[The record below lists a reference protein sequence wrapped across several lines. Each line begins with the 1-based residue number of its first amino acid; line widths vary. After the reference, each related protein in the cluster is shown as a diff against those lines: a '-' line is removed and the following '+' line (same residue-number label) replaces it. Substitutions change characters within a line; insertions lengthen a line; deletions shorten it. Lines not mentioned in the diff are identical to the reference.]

1 MNRVSQ
7 CINRAIFIFAQ
18 KSQSSSRTI
27 KLSRDKIISRRKLN
41 QHLTL
46 FERNIMNFIE
56 NFEQGCISFYMC
68 IIYFFIFFSI
78 VHKRITSIKNKIL
91 KKKINAIFFYRSI
104 IVYIDYCNN
113 NYYYYYYNYYY

>member
-1 MNRVSQ
+1 
-7 CINRAIFIFAQ
+7 
-18 KSQSSSRTI
+18 
-27 KLSRDKIISRRKLN
+27 
-41 QHLTL
+41 
-46 FERNIMNFIE
+46 MNFIE

>member
-7 CINRAIFIFAQ
+7 CINQAIFIFAQ

-27 KLSRDKIISRRKLN
+27 KLSRDEIISRRKLN

-78 VHKRITSIKNKIL
+78 VHKCIMFQTHHVDQKQNIEKKNKCDL
-91 KKKINAIFFYRSI
+91 FLSFHHSLYRLL
-104 IVYIDYCNN
+104 
-113 NYYYYYYNYYY
+113 